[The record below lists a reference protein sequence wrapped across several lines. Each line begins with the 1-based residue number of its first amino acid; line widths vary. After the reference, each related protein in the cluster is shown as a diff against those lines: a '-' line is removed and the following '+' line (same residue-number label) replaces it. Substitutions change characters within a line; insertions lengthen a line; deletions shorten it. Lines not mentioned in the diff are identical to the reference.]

1 MASTSGEEAPTV
13 RMKAHAIRRQWE
25 RLEFSLDAIFPG
37 GSNPLRHLGA
47 IACLMFAILL
57 LSGIYL
63 YAVFDTS
70 VGGAWQSVDSLARDQ
85 PFVGGWLRSMHRYAA
100 DGFLIATMLHLLRE
114 WIMGHYSRFRS
125 VTWITGVPLLA
136 FMYVSGIG
144 GFWLNWDRLGQYA
157 AVVSAELL
165 DALPLMA
172 TSLSRN
178 FLSPEAVGDRLFS
191 LLVFVHLG
199 VPLLLLFG
207 LWFHLQRITRPQ
219 ILPPRSLLIGLLV
232 SLGVLALALP
242 VTSGLPANLDHAAT
256 ALPLDWIVL
265 HLLPMV
271 DVLSARLV
279 WVLIAVIFAVLFAL
293 ALLPSRIAAVPVA
306 VVDADNCNGC
316 RRCVEDCPYSAITL
330 EDHPD
335 GKPGRQIAVVAAER
349 CASCGICAGAC
360 PSATPFRSVF
370 ELVNGIDMPQQSV
383 DTLRRTLLSTLE
395 MAKTPQIIAFG
406 CEHGLDV
413 EHLGEPDVTG
423 YNLLCIGLLPPSF
436 IEYALRGGAA
446 GVIISGCADGA
457 CEFRLGNQWTA
468 QRLRGEREPHL
479 RRNVSS
485 EDYRVVFAGERDSAM
500 LTQAINDLR
509 RNATTGMNP

>member
-1 MASTSGEEAPTV
+1 
-13 RMKAHAIRRQWE
+13 MKAHAIRRLWQ
-25 RLEFSLDAIFPG
+25 RLEDSLDFIFPG
-37 GSNPLRHLGA
+37 GSNPLRNLGA

-70 VGGAWQSVDSLARDQ
+70 VQGAWQSVDALSRDQ

-100 DGFLIATMLHLLRE
+100 DGFMISTILHLVRE
-114 WIMGHYSRFRS
+114 WILGHHSRFRRM
-125 VTWITGVPLLA
+125 TWLTGIPLLA

-157 AVVSAELL
+157 AVASAELL

-178 FLSPEAVGDRLFS
+178 FLSAEAVGDRLFS

-207 LWFHLQRITRPQ
+207 LWFHLQRITRPK
-219 ILPPRSLLIGLLV
+219 ILPPRSLLIGLLT
-232 SLGVLALALP
+232 SLGILALALP
-242 VTSGLPANLDHAAT
+242 VISGPPADLSRAAT
-256 ALPLDWIVL
+256 TLPLDWILL
-265 HLLPMV
+265 HLLPLA
-271 DVLSARLV
+271 DLLSARPTWILV
-279 WVLIAVIFAVLFAL
+279 AAIFAVLFAVAMRPASV
-293 ALLPSRIAAVPVA
+293 ALPVA

-330 EDHPD
+330 EDHPN
-335 GKPGRQIAVVAAER
+335 GKRGQQIAVVAAER

-360 PSATPFRSVF
+360 PSATPFRSVI

-383 DTLRRTLLSTLE
+383 DTLRRSLLDTLAA
-395 MAKTPQIIAFG
+395 AKTPQIIAFG

-413 EHLGEPDVTG
+413 EHLGEADVTG

-436 IEYALRGGAA
+436 IEYALRAGAA
-446 GVIISGCADGA
+446 GVIISGCAEGA
-457 CEFRLGNQWTA
+457 CEFRLGNTWTA

-479 RRNVSS
+479 RRNVAST
-485 EDYRVVFAGERDSAM
+485 DYRVVFAGHRERSM
-500 LTQAINDLR
+500 LTKAINDLR
-509 RNATTGMNP
+509 SNAATGIHP

>member
-1 MASTSGEEAPTV
+1 
-13 RMKAHAIRRQWE
+13 MKAHVIRRLWDQLE
-25 RLEFSLDAIFPG
+25 RSLDLIFPG
-37 GSNPLRHLGA
+37 GSNPLRNLGA

-63 YAVFDTS
+63 YVFFDTS
-70 VGGAWQSVDSLARDQ
+70 VQGAWQSVDALSREQ
-85 PFVGGWLRSMHRYAA
+85 PFAGGWLRSMHRYAA
-100 DGFLIATMLHLLRE
+100 DGFMISSVLHLIRE
-114 WIMGHYSRFRS
+114 WIMGHHSRFRR
-125 VTWITGVPLLA
+125 VTWLTGIPLLA

-157 AVVSAELL
+157 AVASAELL

-178 FLSPEAVGDRLFS
+178 FLSVEAVGDRLFS

-207 LWFHLQRITRPQ
+207 LWFHLQRITRPK
-219 ILPPRSLLIGLLV
+219 ILPPRSLLIGLFA
-232 SLGVLALALP
+232 SLGILALALP
-242 VTSGLPANLDHAAT
+242 VRNGLPAELGHEAT
-256 ALPLDWIVL
+256 ALPLDWILL
-265 HLLPMV
+265 HLLPLA
-271 DVLSARLV
+271 DVLSARSTWL
-279 WVLIAVIFAVLFAL
+279 LIAAVFAVLFGL
-293 ALLPSRIAAVPVA
+293 ALRPVVVATPVA
-306 VVDADNCNGC
+306 VVNADNCNGC

-335 GKPGRQIAVVAAER
+335 GRPGRQIAVVTAER

-360 PSATPFRSVF
+360 PSATPFRSVS

-383 DTLRRTLLSTLE
+383 DNLRRTLLATL
-395 MAKTPQIIAFG
+395 AAADSPRIIAFG

-413 EHLGEPDVTG
+413 ENLHEPDVTG

-436 IEYALRGGAA
+436 IEYALRAGAA
-446 GVIISGCADGA
+446 GVIVSGCAEGA
-457 CEFRLGNQWTA
+457 CEFRLGNEWTA

-479 RRNVSS
+479 RRSVAAK
-485 EDYRVVFAGERDSAM
+485 DYRFVFAGDHDHAVLAR
-500 LTQAINDLR
+500 AIMDLR
-509 RNATTGMNP
+509 KNADTGIHP

>member
-1 MASTSGEEAPTV
+1 
-13 RMKAHAIRRQWE
+13 MKGHAIRRLWE
-25 RLEFSLDAIFPG
+25 RVEDSLDLIFPG
-37 GSNPLRHLGA
+37 GSNPLRNLGA

-63 YAVFDTS
+63 YAMFDTS
-70 VGGAWQSVDSLARDQ
+70 AQGAWQSVDSLSREQ
-85 PFVGGWLRSMHRYAA
+85 PYVGGWLRSMHRYAA
-100 DGFLIATMLHLLRE
+100 DGFMIATMLHLVRE
-114 WIMGHYSRFRS
+114 WIMGHHSRFRR
-125 VTWITGVPLLA
+125 VTWITGIPLLA

-157 AVVSAELL
+157 AVASAELL

-178 FLSPEAVGDRLFS
+178 FLSADAVGDRLFS

-207 LWFHLQRITRPQ
+207 LWFHLQRITRPK
-219 ILPPRSLLIGLLV
+219 ILPPRPLSIGMFA
-232 SLGVLALALP
+232 SLGILALALP
-242 VTSGLPANLDHAAT
+242 VISGLPADLDHEVT
-256 ALPLDWIVL
+256 ALPLDWILL
-265 HLLPMV
+265 HLLPLA
-271 DVLSARLV
+271 DALSARPT
-279 WVLIAVIFAVLFAL
+279 WILIALVFAVLFAV
-293 ALLPSRIAAVPVA
+293 ALRPASIAIPVA

-316 RRCVEDCPYSAITL
+316 RRCVEDCPYSAISL
-330 EDHPD
+330 EDHPN
-335 GKPGRQIAVVAAER
+335 GKPGQQIAVVAAER

-360 PSATPFRSVF
+360 PSATPFRSVI

-383 DTLRRTLLSTLE
+383 DTLRRTLLDTL
-395 MAKTPQIIAFG
+395 AAASSPQIIVFG

-436 IEYALRGGAA
+436 IEYALRAGAA
-446 GVIISGCADGA
+446 GVIISGCAEGA
-457 CEFRLGNQWTA
+457 CEFRLGNTWTA

-479 RRNVSS
+479 RRNVASK
-485 EDYRVVFAGERDSAM
+485 DYRVVFAGKRDRAA
-500 LTQAINDLR
+500 LTMAINDLR
-509 RNATTGMNP
+509 SNVPTGIDP

>member
-1 MASTSGEEAPTV
+1 
-13 RMKAHAIRRQWE
+13 MKAHAIRRLWQ
-25 RLEFSLDAIFPG
+25 RLEDTLDSVFPG
-37 GSNPLRHLGA
+37 GSNPLRNLGA

-70 VGGAWQSVDSLARDQ
+70 VQGAWQSVNALSHEQ
-85 PFVGGWLRSMHRYAA
+85 PLLGGWLRSMHRYAA
-100 DGFLIATMLHLLRE
+100 DGFLISTMLHLVRE
-114 WIMGHYSRFRS
+114 WILGHHSRFRRM
-125 VTWITGVPLLA
+125 TWLTGIPLLA

-157 AVVSAELL
+157 AVASAELL

-178 FLSPEAVGDRLFS
+178 FLSADAVGDRLFS

-207 LWFHLQRITRPQ
+207 LWFHLQRITRPM

-232 SLGVLALALP
+232 SLGILALALP
-242 VTSGLPANLDHAAT
+242 VVSGLPADLSRVAT
-256 ALPLDWIVL
+256 ALPLDWILL
-265 HLLPMV
+265 HLLPLA
-271 DVLSARLV
+271 DLLSARTT
-279 WVLIAVIFAVLFAL
+279 WFLIAALFATLFAVAL
-293 ALLPSRIAAVPVA
+293 RPASVAIPVA
-306 VVDADNCNGC
+306 VVDSDNCNGC

-330 EDHPD
+330 ENHPD
-335 GKPGRQIAVVAAER
+335 GRPGRQIAVVATER

-360 PSATPFRSVF
+360 PSATPFRSVS

-383 DTLRRTLLSTLE
+383 DSLRRTLLDCLAAADS
-395 MAKTPQIIAFG
+395 PQIIAFG
-406 CEHGLDV
+406 CMHGIDV
-413 EHLGEPDVTG
+413 ENLQAPDVTG

-436 IEYALRGGAA
+436 IEYALHAGAA

-457 CEFRLGNQWTA
+457 CEFRLGNTWTA

-479 RRNVSS
+479 RRNVASK
-485 EDYRVVFAGERDSAM
+485 DYRVVLAGNRDRAA
-500 LTQAINDLR
+500 LTRAINELR
-509 RNATTGMNP
+509 SNASTGIHP